1 MHGGGRSYS
10 NCGANYSQPNL
21 SSWGTLLW
29 FRSLRRDCV
38 IFKELRRGQ
47 NLRLSLPALV
57 EHVVEHVP
65 GQLLDPV
72 HDQPVRDHHVPDRVL
87 VVVGNTEQ
95 VRVVALRNILWLH
108 SQRVFFT
115 LIVVGDVET
124 SVQVE
129 TCHPAL
135 PPPTC
140 GRRWRWKILLCGLLL
155 LRVDGDGRS
164 CAVSPAFYT
173 ELRRPVF
180 SPVLFFAPLAAEC
193 TDRLLLSCEA
203 SSR

>member
-1 MHGGGRSYS
+1 MKTWLSKRIKTRHGGGRSYS

-29 FRSLRRDCV
+29 FRSLRRDYV
-38 IFKELRRGQ
+38 IFKEWRRNQ
-47 NLRLSLPALV
+47 NLRLSSPALV

-87 VVVGNTEQ
+87 IVVGDAEQ
-95 VRVVALRNILWLH
+95 VRVVALRNSLWLH

-135 PPPTC
+135 PPSTCGWRWKMEDPLIWSEMWPPPTC
-140 GRRWRWKILLCGLLL
+140 GRRWKKLC
-155 LRVDGDGRS
+155 
-164 CAVSPAFYT
+164 C
-173 ELRRPVF
+173 
-180 SPVLFFAPLAAEC
+180 LAGFLYRALE
-193 TDRLLLSCEA
+193 TGF
-203 SSR
+203 